1 MTVQSPSAAS
11 ILAGAS
17 ASSSAASAASA
28 AQKALSIDPQQF
40 LTLITTQLKNQ
51 NPMSPTDPTQFLA
64 QLEGLSQV
72 SSMQNMQSSLSA
84 SLQATQVA
92 SGTALLGRT
101 VLAAGTYANLAPG
114 GSVSGAV
121 NAPAGAASVTISVT
135 NAAGATVRSFVVP
148 ASSAGLTPFTWDGTT
163 AGGAAAPAGTYSIAA
178 IAGSG
183 NAAQPLSPLLS
194 STVQSVTIDPTTQIL
209 DLNTTNGAIPLSAVV
224 SVR

>member
-1 MTVQSPSAAS
+1 MTVQPPSAAA
-11 ILAGAS
+11 ILNAPPG
-17 ASSSAASAASA
+17 SSAANAAST

-40 LTLITTQLKNQ
+40 LTLITAQLQNQ

-101 VLAAGTYANLAPG
+101 ILAAGSSANLAAG
-114 GSVSGAV
+114 GTVSGAV
-121 NAPAGAASVTISVT
+121 SAPAGASSVTLSVT
-135 NAAGATVRSFVVP
+135 DAAGAPVKSFTVP
-148 ASSAGLTPFTWDGTT
+148 ASSVGLTAFTWDGTT
-163 AGGAAAPAGTYSIAA
+163 SSGAAAPAGTYSIAA
-178 IAGSG
+178 IAGTGS
-183 NAAQPLSPLLS
+183 AAQPLAPLLS

-209 DLNTTNGAIPLSAVV
+209 DLNTTNGAVPLSAVV